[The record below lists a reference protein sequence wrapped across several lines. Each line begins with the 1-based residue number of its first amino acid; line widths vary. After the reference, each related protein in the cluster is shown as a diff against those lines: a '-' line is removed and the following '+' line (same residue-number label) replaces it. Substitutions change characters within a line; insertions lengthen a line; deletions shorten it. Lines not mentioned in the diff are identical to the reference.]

1 MSMGEWL
8 DFLIYFIEQQNEELL
23 WEVWL
28 HKPIESSFDEWKKS
42 MKQNA
47 NKRRMTAEEED
58 TNLRRAE
65 EILNMNQFQELELV
79 RK

>member
-42 MKQNA
+42 MKHNA

>member
-8 DFLIYFIEQQNEELL
+8 DFLIYFIDQQNEELL

-42 MKQNA
+42 IKQNA

-65 EILNMNQFQELELV
+65 EILNMGQFQELELV

>member
-8 DFLIYFIEQQNEELL
+8 DFLIYFIEQENEELL

-42 MKQNA
+42 MKHNA